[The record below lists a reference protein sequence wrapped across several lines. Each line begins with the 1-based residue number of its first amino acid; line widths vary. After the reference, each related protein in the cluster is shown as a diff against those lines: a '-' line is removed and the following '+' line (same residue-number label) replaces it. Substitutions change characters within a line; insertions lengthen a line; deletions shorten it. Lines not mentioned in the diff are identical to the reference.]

1 MHKYR
6 RGFVPV
12 EIILAVLFIIVV
24 CSIGFFVLWYQN
36 LPKEPINSLNQET
49 TKSSE
54 ITLNEM
60 VVNNLTK
67 LNFVKYNLEKT
78 KYTPSL
84 PNYQISLSEISN
96 INNFQKADG
105 NFSEKQN
112 QSLSSNNF
120 FIAKNNDKFYLDR
133 EEYTNRND
141 DWTGIYETI
150 GGSYAVWEREP
161 ENSVFITTD
170 FLTHVYHKLIDEEF
184 TYIEEAN
191 FYPTLLDLS
200 KSMLISSSQAY
211 SQAQDT
217 QKKDS
222 FERLSAYFL
231 VTSSIL
237 ENASTDYQTFKERS
251 FIDDTK
257 SDTKE
262 AVLATLGVLGKDN
275 NVSEKAK
282 DIARQEIEL
291 IFDAKDMGSSPLMG
305 SQEDYTQ
312 YGPRSHYAK
321 NVILRDYFRAMM
333 YYGRMNFL
341 LKSTEQTRD
350 AININL
356 LLNADQIKQWE
367 SIYQPTSF
375 FVGQTDDLT
384 IYDYNQ
390 AANKISFK
398 ASDESDTV
406 IAKLQS
412 ELATYKDPQ
421 IMSSVVIDPSVF
433 TTTKEDLQKATK
445 GFRFMGQRFTPDAFI
460 FSTLTQGDELP
471 DKATGQSLPSTP
483 TALMVSTLMG
493 SKTSSSL
500 LNEWIKNNAP
510 ESDKVLANR
519 MATLQDYFNKTTQA
533 QWTQN
538 IYWSWLYS
546 IKSLFNNFNIAGYP
560 MFMKSDDWNKKN
572 LQGFL
577 GSFTELKHDTLLYAK
592 QSYAEKGGGGGD
604 EPPPAKPVPKGY
616 VEPNID
622 FFDRLIA
629 LVNLSNDGLKQF
641 DLLPSFLQGRNTE
654 FVEALKFYKSI
665 AVSELENKKISDDDF
680 EKLRLS
686 AGSLDQILKN
696 PDSEILLESNARS
709 AIIADVHTDVKTG
722 KILYEADG
730 IPNYI
735 YVAVKD
741 VNGTRLTKG
750 LVYSYYEFTNPVAK
764 RLTDQDWQNWSY
776 TEKSKVPE
784 MPWWNKDL
792 VK

>member
-1 MHKYR
+1 
-6 RGFVPV
+6 
-12 EIILAVLFIIVV
+12 
-24 CSIGFFVLWYQN
+24 
-36 LPKEPINSLNQET
+36 
-49 TKSSE
+49 
-54 ITLNEM
+54 
-60 VVNNLTK
+60 
-67 LNFVKYNLEKT
+67 
-78 KYTPSL
+78 
-84 PNYQISLSEISN
+84 
-96 INNFQKADG
+96 
-105 NFSEKQN
+105 
-112 QSLSSNNF
+112 
-120 FIAKNNDKFYLDR
+120 
-133 EEYTNRND
+133 
-141 DWTGIYETI
+141 
-150 GGSYAVWEREP
+150 
-161 ENSVFITTD
+161 
-170 FLTHVYHKLIDEEF
+170 LIDEEF
-184 TYIEEAN
+184 TYIEEAS

-200 KSMLISSSQAY
+200 KSMLVSSSQAY
-211 SQAQDT
+211 SQVQDAQ
-217 QKKDS
+217 QKDS

-231 VTSSIL
+231 VASSIL
-237 ENASTDYQTFKERS
+237 ENASTDYQTFKRGS

-262 AVLATLGVLGKDN
+262 AVLTVLGVLGKDS

-291 IFDAKDMGSSPLMG
+291 IFEAKGMGSSPLMG

-333 YYGRMNFL
+333 YYGRTNFL

-356 LLNADQIKQWE
+356 LLTAEQIKQWE

-390 AANKISFK
+390 AANKIGFK

-412 ELATYKDPQ
+412 ELATYRDPQ
-421 IMSSVVIDPSVF
+421 IMSSVVIDQSVF
-433 TTTKEDLQKATK
+433 TTTKEDLQKSTK

-519 MATLQDYFNKTTQA
+519 MVTLQDYFNKTTQA

-641 DLLPSFLQGRNTE
+641 DILPSFLQARNIE
-654 FVEALKFYKSI
+654 FMEALKFYKSI

-750 LVYSYYEFTNPVAK
+750 LVYSYYEFTNPIAK
-764 RLTDQDWQNWSY
+764 RLTDQDWQNWNY

-784 MPWWNKDL
+784 MPWWSKDL